1 MIDFCYKT
9 RYDDDR
15 DVDLL
20 ALAHRDR
27 EQANASV
34 NYFTQALAGGGTTLP
49 PFSPLDAEFS
59 RCPLVT
65 NAKVYILGD
74 KYDIP
79 ALKVVAARMYQAVA
93 GDQRY
98 RRTFTESLKLVYEN
112 TPAKK
117 DKLRDVVVEAAR
129 ENLAGLMARRDFRD
143 LLQQNPEIA
152 LDILRAASSSTE
164 GGTGKCV
171 TCAVPDS
178 LCDLCRTLR
187 QFLPGYPPRIIFR
200 IISSAY
206 LSPEQKRLSMTV
218 TMESHHAS
226 QMDIQVS

>member
-15 DVDLL
+15 DVGLL

-27 EQANASV
+27 EQANAAV
-34 NYFTQALAGGGTTLP
+34 NYFTQALAGDGTTLP
-49 PFSPLDAEFS
+49 SFPPLDAEFS

-74 KYDIP
+74 KYDIL
-79 ALKVVAARMYQAVA
+79 ALKVVAARTYQAVA

-98 RRTFTESLKLVYEN
+98 CRTFTESLKLVYEN

-117 DKLRDVVVEAAR
+117 DKLRDIVVEAAR

-152 LDILRAASSSTE
+152 LDILRAASSSTK

-171 TCAVPDS
+171 TCDSRAVPDS
-178 LCDLCRTLR
+178 LCDLCRTPR
-187 QFLPGYPPRIIFR
+187 QFLPGYPPRRSFCG
-200 IISSAY
+200 SSRPPTPHPNK
-206 LSPEQKRLSMTV
+206 S
-218 TMESHHAS
+218 
-226 QMDIQVS
+226 D